1 MIGEGV
7 APLAGCDH
15 NRLERPPLPE
25 TVLLFR

>member
-7 APLAGCDH
+7 CSPGSDH
-15 NRLERPPLPE
+15 DRLERAPLPE